1 MSSPTLRELLRPA
14 MVVNSVLWFVLTASI
29 FVYGAVAFLLAQQGP
44 GPSDPPPALPIVF
57 SVLAVLTGLASL
69 LVPRVLLSDRRIRQA
84 MQPDVDPVT
93 LARNPKLGVVDEER
107 LRKIRTLDPS
117 ERKLLQLP
125 GLYFTPFILRLVLN
139 ESIVIYGL
147 VIAILSHSFAPILPF
162 AAAAVVLNLVCLP
175 RIDPLLERASRLA
188 Y

>member
-1 MSSPTLRELLRPA
+1 MSSPALRELLRPA
-14 MVVNSVLWFVLTASI
+14 MFVNSMLWFVLTSSI
-29 FVYGAVAFLLAQQGP
+29 FIYAAVAFLLAQKGP
-44 GPSDPPPALPIVF
+44 GPSDLPPALQIAL
-57 SVLAVLTGLASL
+57 SVVAILTGLASL
-69 LVPRVLLSDRRIRQA
+69 LAPRVLLSDDRIRQA

-93 LARNPKLGVVDEER
+93 LARHPKLGIVEEER
-107 LRKIRTLDPS
+107 LLKIQTLNPA

-147 VIAILSHSFAPILPF
+147 VIAILSHSFGPI
-162 AAAAVVLNLVCLP
+162 AAAAVVLNLTCLP
-175 RIDPLLERASRLA
+175 RIDQLLERASRLA